1 MEAEPETFAVR
12 PLREGVD
19 AGKNLGLVYLPPA
32 SYQEM
37 MVWAQNPAD
46 VPRFRAVKKLLWDAG
61 RGDDAERFVRGTF
74 WRNFLVKYP
83 ESNRMHKQAL
93 RLSRAL
99 DKIRLPATISREAR
113 NHIWQAQCNCGYWH
127 GVFGGLYL
135 PHLRFA
141 LYRHLIAAQKLLD
154 AKVLAR
160 KSAAWEKTD
169 WNFDGRTEHLLNT
182 RALQLSFTAGG
193 AVDQL
198 WLKRTEI
205 NLCDTL
211 TRRREAYHANIATGG
226 GGGTKLEDQIG
237 AKEQGLESFLIYD
250 HRVRETCSEWLL
262 PPGTPFEAYRTQ
274 NFEPLPALAFGEPVR
289 GNRKAGQEIRF
300 EALAPLNGGQLEV
313 RKTFLI
319 AADGGTL
326 EVRWNL
332 RARSAGVRLRL
343 VAETLFCLL
352 AGNAPDRYVLW
363 EDDDGVPR
371 RDILAS
377 HGEMHAQSV
386 TARVRLVDEWIGFRA
401 TVTALGGP
409 KLAAPVSLWRDAI

>member
-1 MEAEPETFAVR
+1 
-12 PLREGVD
+12 
-19 AGKNLGLVYLPPA
+19 
-32 SYQEM
+32 
-37 MVWAQNPAD
+37 
-46 VPRFRAVKKLLWDAG
+46 
-61 RGDDAERFVRGTF
+61 
-74 WRNFLVKYP
+74 
-83 ESNRMHKQAL
+83 
-93 RLSRAL
+93 
-99 DKIRLPATISREAR
+99 
-113 NHIWQAQCNCGYWH
+113 
-127 GVFGGLYL
+127 
-135 PHLRFA
+135 
-141 LYRHLIAAQKLLD
+141 
-154 AKVLAR
+154 
-160 KSAAWEKTD
+160 
-169 WNFDGRTEHLLNT
+169 
-182 RALQLSFTAGG
+182 
-193 AVDQL
+193 
-198 WLKRTEI
+198 
-205 NLCDTL
+205 
-211 TRRREAYHANIATGG
+211 
-226 GGGTKLEDQIG
+226 
-237 AKEQGLESFLIYD
+237 
-250 HRVRETCSEWLL
+250 
-262 PPGTPFEAYRTQ
+262 
-274 NFEPLPALAFGEPVR
+274 VR

-409 KLAAPVSLWRDAI
+409 KLAAPVSLWRDAIETVSQSEGGYERVYQGTVVAPVWDVNLADGETVECGLRIEFEEGTTHGQQIA